1 MNIKF
6 KHIIFDNFLS
16 FKHAEI
22 DLGVSGY
29 TFIKGIN
36 NNPNDL
42 AISNGSGKS
51 TVFEAL
57 SWCITGETVRGTKDV
72 KRLNAED
79 KECCSVTLDF
89 SVDNHNYTICRQSSP
104 SKLYLTVDGVDVSG
118 KGIRDTEIKLKEYLP
133 DLTSSLIG
141 SVVVLGQGLPMR
153 FSNNS
158 PSGRKEVLEKL
169 SKSDFMIQDLRTRI
183 SNRKKTLDEKIRSQE
198 DELLKLNTQKDML
211 NSSINNF
218 KAELA
223 ALEAESIDSIK
234 EQLNK
239 EKIEKSEYETS
250 LAQLEH
256 ELETKK
262 AAQISLLEQ
271 KTTLTNDMN
280 NAVNEVCIPFDSQLS
295 DLIIETTAIKTQV
308 DLLNSE
314 IKRLEN
320 IKDVCPTCGQKLPG
334 IEKPSTDTQKQQVA
348 ELTAK
353 YNELKD
359 KSATISN
366 SKNSA
371 VIDIKNK
378 FDAQIS
384 KIVESYN
391 KVTSEIS
398 DYNNKIASTRNH
410 IKVVEKLIDDFT
422 MAVDDYEHHKRR
434 LKDDINTNE
443 RSIET
448 LNTKILYINN
458 EKDNTQE
465 HLDVIQKMNTVITRD
480 FRGYLLTS
488 VIDFINKK
496 AKEYSLEVFET
507 DKIDFCL
514 NGNNIDISYD
524 GKDYYNLS
532 GGERQKVDLIVQFSI
547 RDMLCKY
554 LNFSSNILVLDEI
567 TDFLDVEGS
576 TRVVNLITNKLSDV
590 ESIYIISHHTELNI
604 PCDNEI
610 VVVKDTFGISSLK

>member
-6 KHIIFDNFLS
+6 KHITFDNFLS

-22 DLGVSGY
+22 DLDVSGY

-42 AISNGSGKS
+42 ATSNGSGKS

-57 SWCITGETVRGTKDV
+57 SWCLTGETIRGTKDV
-72 KRLNAED
+72 KRIGTDD
-79 KECCSVTLDF
+79 KESCVVTVEF
-89 SVDNHNYTICRQSSP
+89 SVDGSNYVVCRQSSP

-118 KGIRDTEIKLKEYLP
+118 KGIRDTEVKLKEYLP
-133 DLTSSLIG
+133 DLTASLLG

-169 SKSDFMIQDLRTRI
+169 SKSDFMIQDLRNRI
-183 SNRKKTLDEKIRSQE
+183 SARKKELDDKIRSQE
-198 DELLKLNTQKDML
+198 DELLTLNTQKEMIESSTL
-211 NSSINNF
+211 NLKN
-218 KAELA
+218 ELIA
-223 ALEAESIDSIK
+223 VEAESIDTIID
-234 EQLNK
+234 QLNR
-239 EKIEKSEYETS
+239 EKIEKTEYETS
-250 LAQLEH
+250 LTQLEH

-262 AAQISLLEQ
+262 SSQLNLLEQ
-271 KTTLTNDMN
+271 KTTLTNNMN
-280 NAVNEVCIPFDSQLS
+280 DEVNRVCIPFDSKLS
-295 DLIIETTAIKTQV
+295 DLIIETTAIKTQI

-320 IKDVCPTCGQKLPG
+320 IKDTCPTCGQKLPG
-334 IEKPSTDTQKQQVA
+334 VDKPSTDTQRHQVVD
-348 ELTAK
+348 LTSK
-353 YNELKD
+353 HQELKN
-359 KSATISN
+359 KSASISSEKNEAVLAIKTNFDSQIKKITDEYAVVTN
-366 SKNSA
+366 SVN
-371 VIDIKNK
+371 DYTNR
-378 FDAQIS
+378 
-384 KIVESYN
+384 IV
-391 KVTSEIS
+391 
-398 DYNNKIASTRNH
+398 STRSH
-410 IKVVEKLIDDFT
+410 IKTIEKLIDDFT
-422 MAVDDYEHHKRR
+422 ITVNNYEQHKQK
-434 LKDDINTNE
+434 LKSDININE
-443 RSIET
+443 KTINDLT
-448 LNTKILYINN
+448 TKILYINN
-458 EKDNTQE
+458 EKENTQN

-480 FRGYLLTS
+480 FRGYLLIS
-488 VIDFINKK
+488 VIEFINKK

-604 PCDNEI
+604 PCDNEMI
-610 VVVKDTFGISSLK
+610 VVKDTFGISSLK

>member
-6 KHIIFDNFLS
+6 KHITFDNFLS

-22 DLGVSGY
+22 DLDVSGY

-42 AISNGSGKS
+42 ATSNGSGKS

-57 SWCITGETVRGTKDV
+57 SWCLTGETIRGTKEV
-72 KRLNAED
+72 KRIGTED
-79 KECCSVTLDF
+79 KESCIVTVKF
-89 SVDNHNYTICRQSSP
+89 SVDGSNYVVCRQSSP

-133 DLTSSLIG
+133 DLTTSLLG

-169 SKSDFMIQDLRTRI
+169 SKSDFMIQDLRNRI
-183 SNRKKTLDEKIRSQE
+183 STRKKELDDKIRSQE
-198 DELLKLNTQKDML
+198 DEALKLNTQKDMTQVEL
-211 NSSINNF
+211 DRHIDAYNNMSNIDNILEQINT
-218 KAELA
+218 
-223 ALEAESIDSIK
+223 
-234 EQLNK
+234 
-239 EKIEKSEYETS
+239 EKIEKTETQNLLS
-250 LAQLEH
+250 QIEHDLEVKKEKQL
-256 ELETKK
+256 
-262 AAQISLLEQ
+262 SLLEQ
-271 KTTLTNDMN
+271 KTTLTEQLNVTVADTS
-280 NAVNEVCIPFDSQLS
+280 APFDTQLS
-295 DLIIETTAIKTQV
+295 DIIVEITSTKAQI
-308 DLLNSE
+308 DFLNAE
-314 IKRLEN
+314 IRKLEN

-334 IEKPSTDTQKQQVA
+334 VEKPSTENQKQQVA
-348 ELTAK
+348 ELTTK
-353 YNELKD
+353 WQSLKD
-359 KSATISN
+359 KANALSN
-366 SKNSA
+366 EKLQAIIEVKNS
-371 VIDIKNK
+371 
-378 FDAQIS
+378 FDA
-384 KIVESYN
+384 KI
-391 KVTSEIS
+391 
-398 DYNNKIASTRNH
+398 NKITEEYNSITSSINELNAQANSRRNH
-410 IKVVEKLIDDFT
+410 LRTIDKLIADFT
-422 MAVDDYEHHKRR
+422 FAVDNYNHDKTTLETQIANG
-434 LKDDINTNE
+434 KDALDK
-443 RSIET
+443 

-458 EKDNTQE
+458 EKENTQK

-488 VIDFINKK
+488 VIEFINKK

-604 PCDNEI
+604 PCDNEMI
-610 VVVKDTFGISSLK
+610 VVKDTFGISSLK